1 MLITFV
7 SVLRA
12 TADEPK
18 PIMVEQ
24 LSVGEAAGAE
34 DVAIDAQGQIY
45 GGMADGLIIRYRPDG
60 SQPEVLANTEGRPL
74 GLDFDPAGNLIIADA
89 VKGLLSMASDGTI
102 KVLSTEYDGV
112 PYGLAN
118 DVDVAED
125 GTIYFSDSSYKS
137 SLADALT
144 ELQEAPGPYGRLLKY
159 DPETQMTE
167 LVLGDLWFANGVAVA
182 PDQSFVLVVEM
193 DKNQI
198 ARYWLTGDKAGES
211 DVFVEN
217 LPVWPD
223 GVSSNGQ
230 DMFWVAV
237 LGEGLVLGLDLD
249 GNIVHTVHPL
259 YRSGAPYGAVASAEE
274 HEGML
279 YLGHLEDD
287 FIPRLAI
294 ESITTTE

>member
-7 SVLRA
+7 SVPQA
-12 TADEPK
+12 IADEPK

-24 LSVGEAAGAE
+24 LAVGEAAGAE
-34 DVAIDAQGQIY
+34 DVAIDAQGRIY
-45 GGMADGLIIRYRPDG
+45 GGMADGRIIRYQPDG
-60 SQPEVLANTEGRPL
+60 IQPEVLATIEEGRPL

-89 VKGLLSMASDGTI
+89 VKGLLSMAPDGTI
-102 KVLSTEYDGV
+102 TVLSTEYDGV

-137 SLADALT
+137 SLANALT

-193 DKNQI
+193 AKNQI
-198 ARYWLTGDKAGES
+198 ARYWLTGEKAGES
-211 DVFVEN
+211 DIFVEN

-249 GNIVHTVHPL
+249 GNVVHTVHPL
-259 YRSGAPYGAVASAEE
+259 YWSGAPYGAVASAEE

-279 YLGHLEDD
+279 YLGDISKMISSHV
-287 FIPRLAI
+287 
-294 ESITTTE
+294 